1 MQLLAPPLLS
11 PDSVAITP
19 VYGLLQKQDIQFF
32 VQTKAL
38 DTYRKELSINQ
49 QRQKHLT
56 INQNDY
62 L

>member
-19 VYGLLQKQDIQFF
+19 VYAASKQDIQFV

-38 DTYRKELSINQ
+38 HTYRKELSTNQ